1 MTTASLS
8 NAKKIFAASLWL
20 TLSLVIV
27 GAVYFAP
34 AAQDFVGQSYRIVYF
49 HVPMAWAS
57 FVAFVAAGIWSV
69 LYLIKGRQLTHDHKA
84 QAGVELGLV
93 FCLLATV
100 TGAMWARTEWG
111 VFWNWDPRQTS
122 IVMALLFY
130 LAYLAL
136 RANIED
142 PATRRRLSAAY
153 AALGLVVAPFL
164 FFVAPRMVKF
174 SLHPQS
180 VINASGK
187 VEMDSRML
195 LVLLVSTVAFTALFF
210 WMHDIHRRILALR
223 EREASPTL
231 RDGSGRAPEGV
242 D

>member
-1 MTTASLS
+1 MSI
-8 NAKKIFAASLWL
+8 AKKIFAWSLWL
-20 TLSLVIV
+20 TLCLVIV

-34 AAQDFVGQSYRIVYF
+34 AAQDFVGESYRIVYF

-57 FVAFVAAGIWSV
+57 FVAFFASGIWSV
-69 LYLIKGRQLTHDHKA
+69 LYLVKGRQVTHDRKA
-84 QAGVELGLV
+84 QAGVELGLA
-93 FCLLATV
+93 FCLLATI

-122 IVMALLFY
+122 IVLALIFY

-136 RANIED
+136 RSNIED
-142 PATRRRLSAAY
+142 PANRRRQSAAY

-180 VINASGK
+180 VINTSGQ
-187 VEMDSRML
+187 VDMDSRML
-195 LVLLVSTVAFTALFF
+195 LVLLVSAIAFTALFF
-210 WMHDIHRRILALR
+210 WMHDIHRRILAVR
-223 EREASPTL
+223 ER
-231 RDGSGRAPEGV
+231 D
-242 D
+242 